1 MNSSALI
8 PFIDLTTLQGT
19 DNDLTAKQIVIKGLA
34 LKEKGILPASIC
46 VFPTLVKNI
55 VHHSSHQIRVASV
68 AGGFPAGLTPTD
80 IKCAETKFALEQ
92 GADEIDIVINRGKL
106 MEGEDAFVL
115 DEITR
120 VKETC
125 GNKIL
130 KVIIESGE
138 LQTEELIKKA
148 SRIALDAGADFLKTS
163 TGKVPIG
170 ATPEAAQWMSE
181 VLLEHYKKTSNKRGL
196 KLSGGIANKTAA
208 LQYIDQVR
216 NLLGPDWIQP
226 DLFRIGASKLF
237 DELVMDVTTNNN

>member
-68 AGGFPAGLTPTD
+68 AGGFPAGLTSTE
-80 IKCAETKFALEQ
+80 IKCAETRLALEQ
-92 GADEIDIVINRGKL
+92 GADEIDMVINRGKL
-106 MEGEDAFVL
+106 MEGEDNFVL
-115 DEITR
+115 DEISR

-125 GNKIL
+125 ENKIL

-148 SRIALDAGADFLKTS
+148 SSIALQAGADFLKTS
-163 TGKVPIG
+163 TGKVPVG

-181 VLLEHYKKTSNKRGL
+181 VLLDHYQRTGKKRGL

-208 LQYIDQVR
+208 LQYIDQVK
-216 NLLGPDWIQP
+216 NLLGADWIQP
-226 DLFRIGASKLF
+226 VFFRIGASKLF
-237 DELVMDVTTNNN
+237 DELVLDVNSNNN

>member
-1 MNSSALI
+1 
-8 PFIDLTTLQGT
+8 
-19 DNDLTAKQIVIKGLA
+19 
-34 LKEKGILPASIC
+34 
-46 VFPTLVKNI
+46 
-55 VHHSSHQIRVASV
+55 
-68 AGGFPAGLTPTD
+68 
-80 IKCAETKFALEQ
+80 
-92 GADEIDIVINRGKL
+92 